1 MFIWAPNTVVP
12 FMSELGN
19 SAPGWS
25 WILLQIYLN
34 LSNGGNNNVDASD
47 DVSGKVLWS
56 VIARQCWEACLHI
69 LTGQSRVGAKISEV
83 ISRTEFVHVRVA
95 INRNYRWGLALM
107 GHVRGGWTEEGA
119 GAKKWVTITTCW
131 IRAPDADPVCHLID
145 KSSIFCIKSSQLY
158 VSVAPVTVSDNSIY
172 LSHIMPRHFLTLQIF
187 HSDFHILIPNNFHGG
202 IVTKKIV
209 SK

>member
-1 MFIWAPNTVVP
+1 MFHWRWR
-12 FMSELGN
+12 FFE
-19 SAPGWS
+19 
-25 WILLQIYLN
+25 
-34 LSNGGNNNVDASD
+34 
-47 DVSGKVLWS
+47 VSL
-56 VIARQCWEACLHI
+56 R
-69 LTGQSRVGAKISEV
+69 SRVERVACTFWGGAKISAEV
-83 ISRTEFVHVRVA
+83 ISRPEFVHVRVA

-131 IRAPDADPVCHLID
+131 IRAPDADPVCDLID

-158 VSVAPVTVSDNSIY
+158 VSVAAVTVSDNSIY
-172 LSHIMPRHFLTLQIF
+172 FSHIMPRHFLTLQIF

-202 IVTKKIV
+202 IVTKKII

>member
-1 MFIWAPNTVVP
+1 
-12 FMSELGN
+12 
-19 SAPGWS
+19 
-25 WILLQIYLN
+25 
-34 LSNGGNNNVDASD
+34 
-47 DVSGKVLWS
+47 
-56 VIARQCWEACLHI
+56 
-69 LTGQSRVGAKISEV
+69 
-83 ISRTEFVHVRVA
+83 
-95 INRNYRWGLALM
+95 M

-202 IVTKKIV
+202 SLPRKSSQNKLKLALFYPARPSPLSVTFLSRFILGENENTDIIQGV
-209 SK
+209 LFN